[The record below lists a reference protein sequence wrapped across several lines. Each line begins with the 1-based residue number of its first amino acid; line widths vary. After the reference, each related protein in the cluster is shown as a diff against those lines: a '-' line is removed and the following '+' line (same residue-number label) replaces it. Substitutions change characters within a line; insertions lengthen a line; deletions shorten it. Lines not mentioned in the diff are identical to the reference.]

1 VLVVF
6 VVEGQR
12 YALALDAVER
22 ALPMVAVSPLPEAP
36 PVALGVVN
44 VHGRIVPVLDVRAL
58 SGLPA
63 RAAAASD
70 RLLLVRRRAHTV
82 AIPVDE
88 VLGVERLPEG
98 AVVAPDAVLPG
109 MGRAAGVARLADGL
123 LVIHDPETFLS
134 VADERTLAQALSA
147 GAP

>member
-1 VLVVF
+1 VF

-44 VHGRIVPVLDVRAL
+44 VHGRIVPVLDLRAL
-58 SGLPA
+58 SGLPP

-88 VLGVERLPEG
+88 VVGVERLPAD
-98 AVVAPDAVLPG
+98 AVVPPDAVLPG
-109 MGRAAGVARLADGL
+109 IGRVAGVARLPDGL
-123 LVIHDPETFLS
+123 LLIHDPEAFLS
-134 VADERTLAQALSA
+134 VSDERALERALSA
-147 GAP
+147 SAP